1 MPRAGAVPCD
11 HVRVFKFPA
20 PNSNLRVVAT
30 SLGINLKTAKA
41 LSLNIPDK
49 RLALADEVLQPDPSC
64 RLPMVVSG
72 VQIAAA
78 VRPTAATTTLS
89 VPARSVTVNIT
100 VNVGGS
106 H

>member
-1 MPRAGAVPCD
+1 M
-11 HVRVFKFPA
+11 FKFPA

-64 RLPMVVSG
+64 RLPMMVSG

-78 VRPTAATTTLS
+78 VRATAATTTTLS
-89 VPARSVTVNIT
+89 VPARPVEHHSKRRRKPL
-100 VNVGGS
+100 GS
-106 H
+106 ASRILVLG

>member
-1 MPRAGAVPCD
+1 M
-11 HVRVFKFPA
+11 FKFPA

-78 VRPTAATTTLS
+78 VRPTAATTTTLS
-89 VPARSVTVNIT
+89 VPARPVTVNIT